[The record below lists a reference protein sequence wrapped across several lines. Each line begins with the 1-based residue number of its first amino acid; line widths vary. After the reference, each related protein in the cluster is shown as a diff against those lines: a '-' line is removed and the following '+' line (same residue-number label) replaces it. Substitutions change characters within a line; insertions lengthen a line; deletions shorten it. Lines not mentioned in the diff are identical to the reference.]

1 MESGKW
7 ENEELKGGERDGM
20 GFMRRGGGLMRSGLG
35 KNIQP
40 DVRWWGVPAFLA
52 DDRRLFH
59 EVGHARLDEAE
70 AAF

>member
-1 MESGKW
+1 VRKRRIEGRGKGKDGFY
-7 ENEELKGGERDGM
+7 EERWWV
-20 GFMRRGGGLMRSGLG
+20 MRSGLG

-40 DVRWWGVPAFLA
+40 DVRWWGMPAFLV

-70 AAF
+70 AVF